1 MRSKKLT
8 IGDVV
13 EISTPRGL
21 AYVQYTHSDRDMG
34 ELVRVIPGLYA
45 SRPLNLAE
53 LVRGSELYFV
63 FYTLMYAVR
72 AGQAKIVS
80 NEPLPEHAQA
90 EPLMRHASGRAAD
103 GRITGWRIV
112 PALHPLTV
120 DFLLKTPVLRSL
132 TDDQLRLSIHHLWPH
147 PVLVKELAREW
158 TPMRAESL
166 EEQDRQ
172 KASAKYANQHA
183 SRKADDTLRHYFY
196 FPAKKNAEDAGQE
209 LQSHGY
215 SVEVRKGAD
224 GVSWLTLAR
233 KLAPKTDEQMDKLRA
248 EMETLA
254 AQFQGEYDGCEV
266 AITPTCPERFR
277 GTDKIN

>member
-1 MRSKKLT
+1 MNSKKPT

-72 AGQAKIVS
+72 AGQAKIVL
-80 NEPLPEHAQA
+80 NEPVPEHARA
-90 EPLMRHASGRAAD
+90 EPLRRHASGRAPD
-103 GRITGWRIV
+103 GKITGWRIV

-158 TPMRAESL
+158 SPLRAESL
-166 EEQDRQ
+166 EEQDRE
-172 KASAKYANQHA
+172 KASAKNVNQRA
-183 SRKADDTLRHYFY
+183 SGSADDTLRHYLY
-196 FPAKKNAEDAGQE
+196 FPAKKNAVDAGQE
-209 LQSHGY
+209 LQSRGY

-224 GVSWLTLAR
+224 GVSWLALAR
-233 KLAPKTDEQMDKLRA
+233 KLAPKTDEQMDELRA

-254 AQFQGEYDGCEV
+254 AQFHGEYDGWEA
-266 AITPTCPERFR
+266 AIGSTNPESSGR
-277 GTDKIN
+277 TDKIN